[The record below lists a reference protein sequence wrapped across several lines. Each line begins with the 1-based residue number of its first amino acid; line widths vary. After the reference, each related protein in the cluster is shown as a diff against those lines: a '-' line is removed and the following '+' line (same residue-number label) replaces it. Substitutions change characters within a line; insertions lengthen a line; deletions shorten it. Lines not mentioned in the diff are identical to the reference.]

1 MSSEY
6 VYVMYNSCYG
16 GFSLSKAAVAEYR
29 RRCPEAVHVRA
40 RNVERHDPVMV
51 QIVLEIQEKANGHYA
66 NIKLERIPVEY
77 VNHYK
82 IDEYDGLENVQIQYD
97 KYRVD
102 SVRSILKDQAL
113 NKTDK
118 LARIAA
124 VMALV
129 DQERDDEN

>member
-29 RRCPEAVHVRA
+29 RRSPAELREGG

-51 QIVLEIQEKANGHYA
+51 QIVREMGAKANGMCA
-66 NIKLERIPVEY
+66 KIELERIPAEY
-77 VNHYK
+77 VNHYT
-82 IDEYDGLENVQIQYD
+82 IGEYDGLEGVQLQYD

-102 SVRSILKDQAL
+102 SVREILKDRVL
-113 NKTDK
+113 SKTDK

-124 VMALV
+124 VMAPV
-129 DQERDDEN
+129 DQERDE